1 MSTQIKA
8 SKKLGYLILNYI
20 LGVDVPEESSLGNL
34 FSKDIADRLERVERL
49 RHFRHV
55 MGRLLRRG
63 EAGAWAEIDVASR
76 IRGAGHYVEFSSPKA
91 PETNPDLTAR
101 IRRDKIFI
109 EVIYLQPPTGGGR
122 RLSEADRVK
131 RAVDNKTK
139 QLPDYRKGVIVIYN
153 QDIPT
158 NDLSPKLVKEV
169 RKKITKFPNIMAVVV
184 VKPLFKR
191 GGTSKVDK
199 KRTYILSRQV
209 FRKVYSRHTLMVK
222 GEDTNTK
229 LFRSVRDIFCRRL

>member
-20 LGVDVPEESSLGNL
+20 LGVDVPEESSLGNM

-49 RHFRHV
+49 RHFKHV
-55 MGRLLRRG
+55 MGRLLRHG
-63 EAGAWAEIDVASR
+63 EAGAWAEVDVASR

-91 PETNPDLTAR
+91 PETNPDLLVR

-109 EVIYLQPPTGGGR
+109 EVIYLQSPTKGGR
-122 RLSEADRVK
+122 RLSETARVK

-139 QLPDYRKGVIVIYN
+139 QLPSYRKGVIAVYD

-158 NDLSPKLVKEV
+158 NDLSAKLVKEV
-169 RKKITKFPNIMAVVV
+169 RKKIAKFPNIMAVVV

-191 GGTSKVDK
+191 SGTSKIDK
-199 KRTYILSRQV
+199 KRNYILSRQV
-209 FRKVYSRHTLMVK
+209 FRGVYSRHTLVVK
-222 GEDTNTK
+222 GENTNTR